1 MLNRAYNMTTMIKK
15 DTLPGV
21 MTIIGYAVAAL
32 FVAFGLYVLFSPQMV
47 YVPKEFRN
55 IFGVVVVGYGLFR
68 AVIIYQ
74 KSRERKEADDENDI

>member
-1 MLNRAYNMTTMIKK
+1 MLNRADNTTTMIKK

-55 IFGVVVVGYGLFR
+55 IFGIVVVGYGLFR

-74 KSRERKEADDENDI
+74 KSRERKEDDENDM

>member
-1 MLNRAYNMTTMIKK
+1 MTTMITK

-32 FVAFGLYVLFSPQMV
+32 FVAFGLYILFSPQMV

-55 IFGVVVVGYGLFR
+55 IFGIVVIGYGLFR
-68 AVIIYQ
+68 GVIIYQ

>member
-1 MLNRAYNMTTMIKK
+1 MIRK

-55 IFGVVVVGYGLFR
+55 IFGIVVIGYGLFR
-68 AVIIYQ
+68 GVIIYQ
-74 KSRERKEADDENDI
+74 KSRERKEDDENDI

>member
-1 MLNRAYNMTTMIKK
+1 MTTMIKK
-15 DTLPGV
+15 DTIPGV

-55 IFGVVVVGYGLFR
+55 IFGIIVVGYGVFR

-74 KSRERKEADDENDI
+74 KSRERKDDDENDM